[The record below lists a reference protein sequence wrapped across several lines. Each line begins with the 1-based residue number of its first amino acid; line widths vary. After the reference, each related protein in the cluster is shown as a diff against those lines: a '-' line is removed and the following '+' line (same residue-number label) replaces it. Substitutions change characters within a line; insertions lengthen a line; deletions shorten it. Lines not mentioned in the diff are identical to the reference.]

1 MFGYFKKHVFSRL
14 ALLFAVA
21 TSVLVVS
28 TYYVINWAAAD
39 RDNIFDMQDAY
50 YHYKLI
56 ESWGDFSDTATIR
69 LELEN
74 LQIESKIYSA
84 HSDTICTDDY
94 IFDLDKEAGLTY
106 WSNTKDVFSLCDFI
120 SYI

>member
-28 TYYVINWAAAD
+28 TYYVISWAAAD

-56 ESWGDFSDTATIR
+56 ESWGEFSDTATIR

-84 HSDTICTDDY
+84 HSDTICTDD
-94 IFDLDKEAGLTY
+94 
-106 WSNTKDVFSLCDFI
+106 
-120 SYI
+120 